1 MKPFFAS
8 IALVFALCLAGA
20 AYAQV
25 ALSAEQE
32 RDLYTALLQVRVPKP
47 PPASF
52 NASVGMDIPAD
63 VELYDMPAAIRIDSV
78 RRYRFTV
85 MLDEVV
91 LVDPGS
97 RKVVLVLRLPHE

>member
-1 MKPFFAS
+1 MKPFTLL
-8 IALVFALCLAGA
+8 IAVVLALCLAGPA
-20 AYAQV
+20 CAQV

-52 NASVGMDIPAD
+52 NASVGMDVPAG
-63 VELYDMPAAIRIDSV
+63 VELYDMPDAIRIDAV

-91 LVDPGS
+91 LVDPGT

>member
-1 MKPFFAS
+1 MKQFTLS
-8 IALVFALCLAGA
+8 IALVFALCLACPA
-20 AYAQV
+20 HSQV

-47 PPASF
+47 PPAAF
-52 NASVGMDIPAD
+52 NASVDMQVPTD
-63 VELYDMPAAIRIDSV
+63 VELYDMPAGIRIDSV

-91 LVDPGS
+91 LVDHGT
-97 RKVVLVLRLPHE
+97 RRVVLVLRLPHE

>member
-1 MKPFFAS
+1 MKQFTLS
-8 IALVFALCLAGA
+8 IALVFALCLVGTAHS
-20 AYAQV
+20 QV

-32 RDLYTALLQVRVPKP
+32 RDLYTALLQVRVPNP

-52 NASVGMDIPAD
+52 NASVGMDVPMD
-63 VELYDMPAAIRIDSV
+63 VELYDMPAAIRIDAV

-85 MLDEVV
+85 MLDEIV
-91 LVDPGS
+91 LADPGT

>member
-1 MKPFFAS
+1 MRQFTLLIAFA
-8 IALVFALCLAGA
+8 FALCLAGPA
-20 AYAQV
+20 CSQI

-32 RDLYTALLQVRVPKP
+32 RDLYTSLLQVRVPKP

-63 VELYDMPAAIRIDSV
+63 VELYDMPPAIRIDAV

-91 LVDPGS
+91 LVDPGT